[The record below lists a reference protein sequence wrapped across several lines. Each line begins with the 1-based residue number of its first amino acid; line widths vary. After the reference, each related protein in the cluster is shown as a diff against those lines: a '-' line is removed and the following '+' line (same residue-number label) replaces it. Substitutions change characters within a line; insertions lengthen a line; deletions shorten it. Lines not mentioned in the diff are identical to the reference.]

1 MKKILILAV
10 AAYAAMLTATA
21 AEDSYLYWQV
31 DVSGDTS
38 YSFNYATIREAN
50 SQSYLSLY
58 SSASDASM
66 GTQLYTD
73 GYGVDG
79 NYAVGTKAG
88 PTYAGLASYGIGS
101 SFVVELWAE
110 GSSKSD
116 TSLVGWSYLSY
127 ADVLDSIYKPMSTT
141 TLSPYTIT
149 ASQLVPEPTSGLL
162 ALLGFAALALR
173 RKQKKS

>member
-10 AAYAAMLTATA
+10 AACAAMLTATA
-21 AEDSYLYWQV
+21 EDSFLYWAV

-50 SQSYLSLY
+50 SQTYLSLY
-58 SSASDASM
+58 SSASDTSM

-73 GYGVDG
+73 GYGDGG

-88 PTYAGLASYGIGS
+88 PTYAGLSSYGIGS

-110 GSSKSD
+110 GETKSD
-116 TSLVGWSYLSY
+116 NSLVGWSYLSY
-127 ADVLDSIYKPMSTT
+127 ADVLGSIYKPMSNTGAS
-141 TLSPYTIT
+141 LYTVV
-149 ASQLVPEPTSGLL
+149 ASQVVPEPTSGLL

-173 RKQKKS
+173 RKQRKV

>member
-10 AAYAAMLTATA
+10 AACAAMLTATA
-21 AEDSYLYWQV
+21 EDSFLYWAV

-38 YSFNYATIREAN
+38 YSFNYATIREKG
-50 SQSYLSLY
+50 SDSYLSLY

-66 GTQLYTD
+66 GTQLYTE

-88 PTYAGLASYGIGS
+88 PTYAGLSSYGIGS

-110 GSSKSD
+110 GETKSD

-141 TLSPYTIT
+141 SLSPYTVV
-149 ASQLVPEPTSGLL
+149 ASQVVPEPTSGLL

-173 RKQKKS
+173 RKQKKA

>member
-10 AAYAAMLTATA
+10 VACAAMLTATA

-50 SQSYLSLY
+50 SQTYLSLY

-73 GYGVDG
+73 GYGDG
-79 NYAVGTKAG
+79 GSYALGTKAG
-88 PTYAGLASYGIGS
+88 PTYAGLSSYGTGS
-101 SFVVELWAE
+101 SFIVELWAE
-110 GSSKSD
+110 GETENAS
-116 TSLVGWSYLSY
+116 SLVGWSYLSY
-127 ADVLDSIYKPMSTT
+127 SDYLDSIFEPLNPKS
-141 TLSPYTIT
+141 LSPYTVV
-149 ASQLVPEPTSGLL
+149 ASQVVPEPTSGLL

-173 RKQKKS
+173 RKQKKA